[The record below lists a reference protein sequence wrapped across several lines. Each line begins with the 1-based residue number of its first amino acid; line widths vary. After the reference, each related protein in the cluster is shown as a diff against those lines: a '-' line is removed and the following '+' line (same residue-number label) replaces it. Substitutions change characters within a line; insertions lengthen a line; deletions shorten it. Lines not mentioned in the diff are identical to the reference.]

1 MKFEEIENKSGIL
14 LFFARGLRHIFR
26 PQVRV
31 ASGQSAETNP
41 GREAYILRAR
51 NMAYYYYYRTLQ
63 PFESYCLWLWIY
75 PQEDGLCITP
85 PSEPQTVSP
94 IIGWPQTFIEFN
106 GFIIHD

>member
-1 MKFEEIENKSGIL
+1 MNATW
-14 LFFARGLRHIFR
+14 FFFYFSPNLGLRHHFGRGPHYI
-26 PQVRV
+26 VGRV

-75 PQEDGLCITP
+75 LQEDGLCITTP
-85 PSEPQTVSP
+85 GEPQAVSP
-94 IIGWPQTFIEFN
+94 DRPETFIEFN
-106 GFIIHD
+106 GFIIHG